1 MGEQKEGRMDGGAR
15 EGRKGGGKK
24 EQMGMCSGEEDAE
37 RRLDEQAAR
46 RARALSQAVRAEL
59 AEGVPTG
66 HARRVAAPDAARR
79 ALLRPRRRAMVLH
92 RDVARV
98 VRA

>member
-1 MGEQKEGRMDGGAR
+1 MGR
-15 EGRKGGGKK
+15 
-24 EQMGMCSGEEDAE
+24 CSGEEDAE

-46 RARALSQAVRAEL
+46 RARALSEAVRAEL
-59 AEGVPTG
+59 AERVPAG
-66 HARRVAAPDAARR
+66 HARRVAAPDAAPG
-79 ALLRPRRRAMVLH
+79 ALLRPRRRAMVRH